1 MQMYG
6 GDVANV
12 CQECYLSVNGNGNS
26 WKSHCCSFFVKF
38 VLQNGIRPLRTLQE
52 LHKMLVL
59 VAFCLENNI
68 YDNRCFLETSS
79 LRTFLLNIYAEKS
92 FCSSIFIQ
100 NGP

>member
-26 WKSHCCSFFVKF
+26 WKRHCCSFFVKF

-52 LHKMLVL
+52 LHKMPVL
-59 VAFCLENNI
+59 VAFCLKNGIYNNR
-68 YDNRCFLETSS
+68 YFLKITL
-79 LRTFLLNIYAEKS
+79 LRSFILNIYAEKS
-92 FCSSIFIQ
+92 FCNGIFIQ
-100 NGP
+100 NDP